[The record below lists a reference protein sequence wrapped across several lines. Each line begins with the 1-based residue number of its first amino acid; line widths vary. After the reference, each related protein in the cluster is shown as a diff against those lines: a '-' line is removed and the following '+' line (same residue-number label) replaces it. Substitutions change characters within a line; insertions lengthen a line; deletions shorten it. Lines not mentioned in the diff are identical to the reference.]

1 MDEIKF
7 EDIILLDNEEIKKV
21 LREVDPEDTMIS
33 LSGPVNN
40 LVKEKI
46 LFNTSPRFAA
56 MLIEDLE
63 FFLNGMEYGPPQLV
77 EERQNKILKALH
89 DLIEQGE
96 IHTDLSKKD
105 LYKQRLEKSKEESQ
119 EQKDIDFPE

>member
-1 MDEIKF
+1 MSEIKF
-7 EDIILLDNEEIKKV
+7 EDIIFLDNEEIKKV
-21 LREVDPEDTMIS
+21 LREIYLEDTMIA

-46 LFNTSPRFAA
+46 LFNMSPRAVA

-63 FFLNGMEYGPPQLV
+63 FFLGDMEYGPSQLV
-77 EERQNKILKALH
+77 EERQNKILKVLH

-96 IHTDLSKKD
+96 IHTDFSKKD

-119 EQKDIDFPE
+119 EKVNDDFPE

>member
-1 MDEIKF
+1 MGEIKF
-7 EDIILLDNEEIKKV
+7 EDIIFLDNEEIKKV
-21 LREVDPEDTMIS
+21 LHDIYLEDAMIA

-46 LFNTSPRFAA
+46 LFNMPPRFAA

-63 FFLNGMEYGPPQLV
+63 FFLNGMEYGPPRLV
-77 EERQNKILKALH
+77 EEKQNLILKVLH
-89 DLIEQGE
+89 DLIERGE

-119 EQKDIDFPE
+119 EQKDVDFPE